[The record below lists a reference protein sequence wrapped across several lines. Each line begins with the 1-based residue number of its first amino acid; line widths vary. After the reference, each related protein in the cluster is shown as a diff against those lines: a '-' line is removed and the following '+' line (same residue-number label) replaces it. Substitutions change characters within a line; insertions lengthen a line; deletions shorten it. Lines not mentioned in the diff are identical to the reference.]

1 MQINNLF
8 KKNNT
13 ESLIHNQKSNNIYH
27 LSNSILSYF
36 FSTLFFLKQNNSFI
50 QINQNKLI
58 LQISWL
64 VYCVIPFDCIHKIL
78 YIDHHSEIKPIFG
91 VFYKNHE
98 MSIIT
103 NNNNTIRILFNN
115 IIYLDFASMKF
126 PLKSLVIS
134 IQNHSDFVEYM
145 NNILFNTII

>member
-1 MQINNLF
+1 
-8 KKNNT
+8 
-13 ESLIHNQKSNNIYH
+13 
-27 LSNSILSYF
+27 
-36 FSTLFFLKQNNSFI
+36 
-50 QINQNKLI
+50 
-58 LQISWL
+58 
-64 VYCVIPFDCIHKIL
+64 
-78 YIDHHSEIKPIFG
+78 
-91 VFYKNHE
+91 